1 MLLVSVSTF
10 SFFYRPK
17 NSLREELEVDW
28 DILDEEEL
36 DEGALEDDE
45 LDWDILEEEE
55 LVDGIL
61 DEDELDCDTLDED
74 ELDIDCDELDD
85 DVPVEHQKE
94 TKSEDFYMYLQTT
107 GKEDISCGFCQIF
120 LKRPVFTACATN
132 NQFLY
137 MFLVQLFVFV
147 Y

>member
-1 MLLVSVSTF
+1 MILVSLSTF

-28 DILDEEEL
+28 DILDKEEL
-36 DEGALEDDE
+36 DEDALEDDE

-94 TKSEDFYMYLQTT
+94 TKSEDFYTCRQREKRTFRV
-107 GKEDISCGFCQIF
+107 SSVRFF